1 MQSSI
6 ASDDDEESEQDG
18 KMSLGEFLQTCNNS
32 PKSRVCKLLYIPNIF
47 MYIYIY
53 YPLIKILI

>member
-47 MYIYIY
+47 MYI
-53 YPLIKILI
+53 